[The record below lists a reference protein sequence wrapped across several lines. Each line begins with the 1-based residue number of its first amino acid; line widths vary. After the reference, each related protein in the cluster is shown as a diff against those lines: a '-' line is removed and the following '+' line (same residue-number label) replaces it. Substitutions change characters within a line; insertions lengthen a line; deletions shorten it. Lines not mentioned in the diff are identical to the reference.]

1 MWHLQIL
8 NVIVLCA
15 CTQPYKQRRFISL
28 SISKV
33 PILLFCNLILR
44 GVTCFYKLSR
54 TFPPGS
60 SIWLHRGITVS
71 LLPQTLSPLI
81 NTRIDINEHNALLF
95 PFHIIS
101 KIPFLAEIDTGSFAH
116 YRHRFSTPGTPWPIP
131 LNKMWYSI
139 DIGLVHFVR

>member
-1 MWHLQIL
+1 MHVHNHINNDDSFHYWYQKFRFSYF
-8 NVIVLCA
+8 VIWFSEGWPVS
-15 CTQPYKQRRFISL
+15 TNYRG
-28 SISKV
+28 
-33 PILLFCNLILR
+33 LFR
-44 GVTCFYKLSR
+44 QGSVFDFTGESR
-54 TFPPGS
+54 WVYYHKP
-60 SIWLHRGITVS
+60 
-71 LLPQTLSPLI
+71 LPPLI